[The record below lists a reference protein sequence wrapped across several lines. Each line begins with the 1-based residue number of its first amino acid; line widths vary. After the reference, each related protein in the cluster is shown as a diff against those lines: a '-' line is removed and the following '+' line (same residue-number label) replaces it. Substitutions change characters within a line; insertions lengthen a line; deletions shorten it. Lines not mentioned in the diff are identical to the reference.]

1 MGLQRSVCGLKPLPY
16 WIENEEKR
24 RFLGSAN
31 INLKRLPNFGG
42 TLDVPSKLGL
52 DSEVA
57 GMLSLLWMGTTTE
70 EAAKG
75 AFHTDVQ
82 DGLLTHFFC
91 WQNDFA
97 Y

>member
-1 MGLQRSVCGLKPLPY
+1 MALMGLQRSVCGLKPLPY

-82 DGLLTHFFC
+82 DGQTFC

>member
-1 MGLQRSVCGLKPLPY
+1 MGKIPILT
-16 WIENEEKR
+16 
-24 RFLGSAN
+24 N
-31 INLKRLPNFGG
+31 IFQMGWFNHQPGLPNFGG

-52 DSEVA
+52 DSEVS

-82 DGLLTHFFC
+82 DGFFNPFFC